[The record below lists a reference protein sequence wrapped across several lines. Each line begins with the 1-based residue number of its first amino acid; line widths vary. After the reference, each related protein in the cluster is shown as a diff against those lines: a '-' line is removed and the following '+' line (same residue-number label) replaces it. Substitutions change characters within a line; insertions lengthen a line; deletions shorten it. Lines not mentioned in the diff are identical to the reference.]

1 VMNGIVRI
9 ANSPVKLIDTLRSEI
24 AKEALRHSYALYP
37 WSTGSLET
45 LAEKVAAAE
54 VLVATPEYQVLV
66 GTLEAAFAPASISDI
81 KRELGLLFACY
92 PSKDVEIGVLVACAV
107 EEVTSDRPNKL
118 ELQLSCRRIR
128 RTSKFRPSIAE
139 IVEAP
144 DDVEPAMSRAG
155 QITEL
160 PKRLDVAASALC
172 DIVGNAIKNVERLL
186 SDRERHRKNRWR
198 VGSIDEQLNKTRRM
212 LENVSAHRA
221 KALEPQRLLI
231 TQSISITEN
240 EKATTENH
248 AVVELEDDIP
258 W

>member
-186 SDRERHRKNRWR
+186 SDRERHRQNRWR

-212 LENVSAHRA
+212 LENVSAQRA

>member
-1 VMNGIVRI
+1 
-9 ANSPVKLIDTLRSEI
+9 
-24 AKEALRHSYALYP
+24 
-37 WSTGSLET
+37 

-186 SDRERHRKNRWR
+186 SDRERHRQNRWR

>member
-186 SDRERHRKNRWR
+186 SDRERHRQNRWR